1 MAKKL
6 FLLMIILLVSTSYL
20 FSFDLAL
27 GAEAQYSP
35 TLLTVGDS
43 TSLLSDAGISL
54 SISYETERLRYSSF
68 FSFDKGW
75 EHHSFHRFSRLNEIS
90 SMAFSSSIGYL
101 IKENLSLNADIGLK
115 LISVGIPPNNIRVL
129 SPFIEVILRKEFLS
143 KEITP
148 SFALFIPLEYTFGK
162 TAKGISLGIGVGYF
176 FSLQKGEI
184 R

>member
-1 MAKKL
+1 MFIKRMA
-6 FLLMIILLVSTSYL
+6 FLSILLVTMSLLPANKLS
-20 FSFDLAL
+20 L
-27 GAEAQYSP
+27 GAEATYFP

-54 SISYETERLRYSSF
+54 SISYEAERFCYSSS

-129 SPFIEVILRKEFLS
+129 SPFIGVILRKEFLS
-143 KEITP
+143 KGNTP
-148 SFALFIPLEYTFGK
+148 NFALFVPIEYTFGK
-162 TAKGISLGIGVGYF
+162 TAKGVSLGIGVGYF
-176 FSLQKGEI
+176 FSLPKGEI

>member
-1 MAKKL
+1 MFIKRMA
-6 FLLMIILLVSTSYL
+6 FLSVLLLTMSLLPVRRIV
-20 FSFDLAL
+20 F
-27 GAEAQYSP
+27 GAEATYSP

-115 LISVGIPPNNIRVL
+115 LISVGIQPNNIRVL
-129 SPFIEVILRKEFLS
+129 SPFIGVILRKEFFS
-143 KEITP
+143 KENTP
-148 SFALFIPLEYTFGK
+148 NFALFVPIEYTFGK
-162 TAKGISLGIGVGYF
+162 TAKGVSLGIGVGYF
-176 FSLQKGEI
+176 FSLPKGEI

>member
-1 MAKKL
+1 MS
-6 FLLMIILLVSTSYL
+6 LLPARK
-20 FSFDLAL
+20 LAL
-27 GAEAQYSP
+27 GAEATYSP

-43 TSLLSDAGISL
+43 TSLLSDTNISL
-54 SISYETERLRYSSF
+54 FLSYKSGRLCCSSSF
-68 FSFDKGW
+68 SFEKGW
-75 EHHSFHRFSRLNEIS
+75 EHQSFHRFSRLNEIS

-101 IKENLSLNADIGLK
+101 IKENLSINADIGLK

-129 SPFIEVILRKEFLS
+129 SPFIGVILRKEFLS
-143 KEITP
+143 KENTP
-148 SFALFIPLEYTFGK
+148 SLALFVPIEYTFGK

>member
-1 MAKKL
+1 MFIKRITILAVLILEISLLSANKL
-6 FLLMIILLVSTSYL
+6 S
-20 FSFDLAL
+20 L
-27 GAEAQYSP
+27 GAEATYSP
-35 TLLTVGDS
+35 VLLTIGDS
-43 TSLLSDAGISL
+43 SSFLSDANISL
-54 SISYETERLRYSSF
+54 FISYESERLRYSSSV
-68 FSFDKGW
+68 SFDKGW
-75 EHHSFHRFSRLNEIS
+75 EHHSFHRFSRLNKIS

-162 TAKGISLGIGVGYF
+162 TARGVSLGVGYF
-176 FSLQKGEI
+176 FSLPKREI

>member
-1 MAKKL
+1 MS
-6 FLLMIILLVSTSYL
+6 LLPARRIV
-20 FSFDLAL
+20 F
-27 GAEAQYSP
+27 GAEATYSP

-101 IKENLSLNADIGLK
+101 IRENFSLNADIGLK
-115 LISVGIPPNNIRVL
+115 LIAIGVPPNNIRAL
-129 SPFIEVILRKEFLS
+129 SPYIGIIIRKEFLS
-143 KEITP
+143 TYNTP
-148 SFALFIPLEYTFGK
+148 CFSIFIPFEFTFGK
-162 TAKGISLGIGVGYF
+162 TVKGVSLGIGVGYF
-176 FSLQKGEI
+176 FSLPKGEI